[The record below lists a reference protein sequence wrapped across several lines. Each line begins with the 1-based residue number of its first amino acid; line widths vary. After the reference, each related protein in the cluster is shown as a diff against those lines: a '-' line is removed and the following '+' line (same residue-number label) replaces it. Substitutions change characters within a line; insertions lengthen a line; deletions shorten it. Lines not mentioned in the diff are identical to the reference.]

1 MKAYA
6 SVIAGLM
13 VTGLVAGPGFAAD
26 NTTSPS
32 TTADKPG
39 RLAMTHHVTGNV
51 VNVNEN
57 AGTFTVEDSKG
68 KEYVLSTQSASGSPI
83 GSVNAGERVKVSYK
97 KAKNGR
103 LIATK
108 VVPAENAKKM

>member
-51 VNVNEN
+51 VNTFDRDVVVSVI
-57 AGTFTVEDSKG
+57 AGFYDAGGRPMQRPFTVLRLQGLTKYATRFVG
-68 KEYVLSTQSASGSPI
+68 PSGS
-83 GSVNAGERVKVSYK
+83 A
-97 KAKNGR
+97 KAYLFVGDT
-103 LIATK
+103 AY
-108 VVPAENAKKM
+108 